1 MNKYTITPENLS
13 DMFCHACAA
22 VVILEPLIEHKEKSS
37 KAWANV
43 VMKYFWKDGLK
54 NEPALQISRDAE
66 AVFNSINQELY
77 ALNSIYKTC
86 GQLMQA
92 IDNLPEGNIEIP
104 LDHAIE
110 IVYYS
115 KQYEYMRNLYNVVA
129 CNRNGKKS

>member
-22 VVILEPLIEHKEKSS
+22 VVILEPLIEHKKKSTN
-37 KAWANV
+37 KW
-43 VMKYFWKDGLK
+43 
-54 NEPALQISRDAE
+54 E
-66 AVFNSINQELY
+66 AVSDKHFMTHMQLSVDCQIEHMSVGREL
-77 ALNSIYKTC
+77 ARLKDVYKTC
-86 GQLMQA
+86 EQLMRSMNY
-92 IDNLPEGNIEIP
+92 IPEGNIEIP

>member
-37 KAWANV
+37 SRWKAASNKHFMAYMQLSV
-43 VMKYFWKDGLK
+43 DCQIEHMSVRNEVAKLKD
-54 NEPALQISRDAE
+54 IHS
-66 AVFNSINQELY
+66 
-77 ALNSIYKTC
+77 TC
-86 GQLMQA
+86 EQLMQA
-92 IDNLPEGNIEIP
+92 INNLPKGNIEIP

>member
-22 VVILEPLIEHKEKSS
+22 VVILEPLIEHKKKSS
-37 KAWANV
+37 NKWKAASN
-43 VMKYFWKDGLK
+43 KYFMAHMQLSVDCQTEHMAIGMEVAKLKD
-54 NEPALQISRDAE
+54 
-66 AVFNSINQELY
+66 
-77 ALNSIYKTC
+77 IYKTC
-86 GQLMQA
+86 EQLMRSMNY
-92 IDNLPEGNIEIP
+92 IPEGNIEIP